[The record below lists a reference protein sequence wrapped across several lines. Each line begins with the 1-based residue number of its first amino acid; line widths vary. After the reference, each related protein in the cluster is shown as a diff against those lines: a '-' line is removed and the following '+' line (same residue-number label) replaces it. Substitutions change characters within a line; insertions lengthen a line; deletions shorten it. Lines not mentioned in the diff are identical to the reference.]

1 MLRYNGRAWGEDY
14 MSGKLVDYEYPDEAV
29 KEPLARLPVI

>member
-1 MLRYNGRAWGEDY
+1 MLRYNAVLGF
-14 MSGKLVDYEYPDEAV
+14 KDYEYPDEAV